1 MLGKT
6 ASKYLKQNLID
17 LKEETDIAT
26 RARTADYST
35 LISVIDRG
43 SRREKTKQNRNNLES
58 VTNSITYPDLIDI

>member
-26 RARTADYST
+26 IRTADYST

-43 SRREKTKQNRNNLES
+43 SRERKNKTKQKQPRRCDQHYYLS
-58 VTNSITYPDLIDI
+58 